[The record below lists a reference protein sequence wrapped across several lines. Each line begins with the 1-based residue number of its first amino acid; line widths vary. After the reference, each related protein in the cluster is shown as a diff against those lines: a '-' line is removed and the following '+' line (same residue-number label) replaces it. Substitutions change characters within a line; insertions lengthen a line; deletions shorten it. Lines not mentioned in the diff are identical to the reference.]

1 MAIGAIGA
9 LIKTVSDRT
18 KGTPLNSAVIFDEH
32 IPFDADPG
40 IGEAVQDNYLKYL
53 NMAYILIGDY
63 PDCEMIKI
71 SANVTRNDYNWAED
85 FYVAEGKLYY
95 NYYKNGEALGKPGID
110 VSEFQKDID
119 WDRVKATGM
128 QFAMIRV
135 GYRGYGTGEIH
146 SDKNYETNIDKATW
160 RKSGSSCIF

>member
-1 MAIGAIGA
+1 MAKRRLTTTEKNLILLWCLFGVMAIGAIGA

-71 SANVTRNDYNWAED
+71 SA
-85 FYVAEGKLYY
+85 
-95 NYYKNGEALGKPGID
+95 
-110 VSEFQKDID
+110 
-119 WDRVKATGM
+119 
-128 QFAMIRV
+128 
-135 GYRGYGTGEIH
+135 
-146 SDKNYETNIDKATW
+146 
-160 RKSGSSCIF
+160 